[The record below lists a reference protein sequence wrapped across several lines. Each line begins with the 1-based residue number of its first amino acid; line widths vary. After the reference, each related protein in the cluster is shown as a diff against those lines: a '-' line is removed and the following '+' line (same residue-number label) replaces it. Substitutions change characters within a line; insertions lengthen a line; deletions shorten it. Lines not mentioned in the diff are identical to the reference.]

1 MTTTVPQAFSSI
13 LSSSASSSTVI
24 PSHLSNNGINN
35 PGNLSNLSSLSNLND
50 GAGFILDIPS
60 PGSSGGGGSGGGL
73 ISPTA
78 GVKSERKRSFSRD
91 SILGS
96 AQKAR
101 NMSTQSSG
109 SDMTLGAGAGGS
121 SNTNAKNASGNNAS
135 GLSSVDVKLNGGVLA
150 NDPSGDDSINPLK
163 RRNTE
168 TGGAVDYPRRRATIA
183 CEVCRSRKSRCDG
196 TKPKCK
202 LCTELGAECIYRE
215 PGIKL
220 DAGDKLILERL
231 NRIEGLLQMNL
242 AAGHNNALVM
252 AAAQQSQDSPS
263 SLSNSGAV
271 GSGSVGLGANAGG
284 LGGLGGTGIAPDGG
298 TNMWSEQTAAAAA
311 AAAAAGFVS
320 VIPAGGIGT
329 WTSGTNI
336 STMPKVHTNA
346 ALHLLQWPMIRDLV
360 SRPYDPQIMLQL
372 EMARQ
377 PLHSLTKTPCVDLS
391 NTAAYIEAYFERVN
405 MWYACVNPYTWR
417 SHYRSALSNGFREG
431 PESCIVL
438 LVLSLGE
445 ASLRGSISRIVP
457 HEDPPGLQYFTAA
470 WALLPGMMT
479 SNSVL
484 AAQCHLL
491 AAAYLFYLVR
501 PLEAWNL
508 LCTTSTKL
516 QLLLMSPNRV
526 PPEQRELTER
536 IYWNALLFESD
547 LLAEMDLPHSGVVQF
562 EENVGLPCGFE
573 GDEQQAVGR
582 DDLWYFLAEIAL
594 RRLLNRVSQLIYS
607 KDSMASTTSLEPV
620 VAELDYQLTQWYE
633 SLPGPLQFPF
643 TRTLLAD
650 PIQTVLRLRFFAC
663 RTIIYR
669 PYILAVLD
677 NEQALADPAVRSA
690 CHKCLEASVRQ
701 LEHITA
707 HHAGHMPYLWQGALS
722 IVSQTLLVMGAS
734 MSASLSSILLTIVPH
749 REVLDQIITDVVV
762 EIERYAGLA
771 PSLALAAE
779 IIREA
784 EVRRRA
790 FLSG

>member
-1 MTTTVPQAFSSI
+1 MPPSSNGD
-13 LSSSASSSTVI
+13 SPHSATATMAAASASANVVRQFPLPNRDFSVE
-24 PSHLSNNGINN
+24 
-35 PGNLSNLSSLSNLND
+35 
-50 GAGFILDIPS
+50 IPS
-60 PGSSGGGGSGGGL
+60 PQLGATTTNGANTL
-73 ISPTA
+73 KSPTSL
-78 GVKSERKRSFSRD
+78 KSARTPSFSREG
-91 SILGS
+91 ILGA

-101 NMSTQSSG
+101 NLSQPSENRP
-109 SDMTLGAGAGGS
+109 D
-121 SNTNAKNASGNNAS
+121 NVTN
-135 GLSSVDVKLNGGVLA
+135 GLPKVPSEESV
-150 NDPSGDDSINPLK
+150 NPLK
-163 RRNTE
+163 RRNTDA
-168 TGGAVDYPRRRATIA
+168 GVDYPRRRATIA

-202 LCTELGAECIYRE
+202 LCAELGADCIYRE

-231 NRIEGLLQMNL
+231 NRIENLLQMNL
-242 AAGHNNALVM
+242 VGHANGISL
-252 AAAQQSQDSPS
+252 SHDSPNMS
-263 SLSNSGAV
+263 NGTALSGDNILMQNPS
-271 GSGSVGLGANAGG
+271 N
-284 LGGLGGTGIAPDGG
+284 
-298 TNMWSEQTAAAAA
+298 
-311 AAAAAGFVS
+311 FVS
-320 VIPAGGIGT
+320 VIPSGGLGT
-329 WTSGTNI
+329 WSATATNI

-346 ALHLLQWPMIRDLV
+346 ALHLLQWPLIRDLV
-360 SRPYDPQIMLQL
+360 SRPYDPQILLQL
-372 EMARQ
+372 EMARE

-391 NTAAYIEAYFERVN
+391 NTNAYIEAYFDRVN
-405 MWYACVNPYTWR
+405 VWYACVNPYTWR
-417 SHYRSALSNGFREG
+417 SHYRIALSNGFREG

-438 LVLSLGE
+438 LVLALGQ

-516 QLLLMSPNRV
+516 QLLLMTPNRV
-526 PPEQRELTER
+526 PADQRELIER
-536 IYWNALLFESD
+536 IYWNSLLFESD
-547 LLAEMDLPHSGVVQF
+547 LLAELDLPHSGVVAF

-573 GDEQQAVGR
+573 GDEQEAVGR

-620 VAELDYQLTQWYE
+620 VAELDFQLTQWYE
-633 SLPGPLQFPF
+633 SLPLPLQFPF
-643 TRTLLAD
+643 TRTMLPD
-650 PIQTVLRLRFFAC
+650 PVQTVLRLRFFAC

-677 NEQALADPAVRSA
+677 NEQAVLDPSVRDA
-690 CHKCLEASVRQ
+690 CTKCLEASIRQ

-722 IVSQTLLVMGAS
+722 IVSQTLLVMGAT
-734 MSASLSSILLTIVPH
+734 MSPSLNSILYSLVPH
-749 REVLDQIITDVVV
+749 REAIDQIINDVIM
-762 EIERYAGLA
+762 EIERYAVLS
-771 PSLALAAE
+771 PSLSLSAE
-779 IIREA
+779 IIKEA
-784 EVRRRA
+784 EVRRRT

>member
-1 MTTTVPQAFSSI
+1 MPSSNGDSPHSGTGTMTGTAGANANAVRQYPLPTRDFSI
-13 LSSSASSSTVI
+13 EISS
-24 PSHLSNNGINN
+24 
-35 PGNLSNLSSLSNLND
+35 
-50 GAGFILDIPS
+50 PS
-60 PGSSGGGGSGGGL
+60 PHLAISTNGL
-73 ISPTA
+73 NTLKSPTA
-78 GVKSERKRSFSRD
+78 LKSARTPSFSREG
-91 SILGS
+91 ILGS
-96 AQKAR
+96 AQKTR
-101 NMSTQSSG
+101 NLSQSSENRPDTVSNG
-109 SDMTLGAGAGGS
+109 LQKGS
-121 SNTNAKNASGNNAS
+121 SDEGM
-135 GLSSVDVKLNGGVLA
+135 
-150 NDPSGDDSINPLK
+150 NPLK
-163 RRNTE
+163 RRNTDA
-168 TGGAVDYPRRRATIA
+168 GVDYPRRRATIA

-231 NRIEGLLQMNL
+231 GRIESLLQLNMVSHPNGIAMSHNSPNMSNGTALSGDNL
-242 AAGHNNALVM
+242 LG
-252 AAAQQSQDSPS
+252 Q
-263 SLSNSGAV
+263 NSDNFV
-271 GSGSVGLGANAGG
+271 SIIPNGG
-284 LGGLGGTGIAPDGG
+284 LGT
-298 TNMWSEQTAAAAA
+298 WSATA
-311 AAAAAGFVS
+311 
-320 VIPAGGIGT
+320 
-329 WTSGTNI
+329 TSNI
-336 STMPKVHTNA
+336 SIMPKVHTNA

-360 SRPYDPQIMLQL
+360 SRPYDPQILLQL
-372 EMARQ
+372 EMARE

-391 NTAAYIEAYFERVN
+391 NTNAYIEAYFERVN
-405 MWYACVNPYTWR
+405 VWYACVNPYTWR
-417 SHYRSALSNGFREG
+417 SHYRIALSNGFREG

-438 LVLSLGE
+438 LVLALGQ

-526 PPEQRELTER
+526 PPDQRELSER

-547 LLAEMDLPHSGVVQF
+547 LLAELDLPHSGVVAF
-562 EENVGLPCGFE
+562 EENVGLPGGFE
-573 GDEQQAVGR
+573 GDEQEAVGR
-582 DDLWYFLAEIAL
+582 DELWYFLAEIAL

-633 SLPGPLQFPF
+633 SLPLPLQFPF
-643 TRTLLAD
+643 TRGMLPD
-650 PIQTVLRLRFFAC
+650 PVQTVLRLRFYAC

-677 NEQALADPAVRSA
+677 NEQAVLDPSVRNA
-690 CHKCLEASVRQ
+690 CHKCLEASIRQ
-701 LEHITA
+701 LEHIRA
-707 HHAGHMPYLWQGALS
+707 HHEGHMPYLWQGALS
-722 IVSQTLLVMGAS
+722 IVSQTLLVMGAT
-734 MSASLSSILLTIVPH
+734 MSPSLSSILMSIVSRP
-749 REVLDQIITDVVV
+749 EVIDQIINDVVV
-762 EIERYAGLA
+762 EVERYSVLS
-771 PSLALAAE
+771 PSLSLSAE
-779 IIREA
+779 IIKEA
-784 EVRRRA
+784 EVRRRT